1 MNIVVKRKI
10 TLTYQKKKRKKERK
24 KNYSGIFGGIVRLT
38 LIISYTN
45 GLRVRLLKFNFAK
58 CLVWKYSS
66 QAWVWPPYSVNI
78 LYNITHETGVH
89 KNT

>member
-10 TLTYQKKKRKKERK
+10 TLTYQKKKKERK
-24 KNYSGIFGGIVRLT
+24 KNYSGIFGGTVRLT